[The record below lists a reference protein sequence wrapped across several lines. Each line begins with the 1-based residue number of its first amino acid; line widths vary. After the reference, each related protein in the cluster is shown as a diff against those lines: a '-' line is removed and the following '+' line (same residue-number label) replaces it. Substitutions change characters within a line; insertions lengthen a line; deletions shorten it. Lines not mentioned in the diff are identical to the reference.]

1 MLFRSGKEK
10 QSFSLPEDMRAD
22 GRPPR
27 IRVFPT
33 RVAVSFDG
41 GTVMAGDSAG
51 GLHSWSLK
59 EPGSLNNP
67 AAAK

>member
-1 MLFRSGKEK
+1 
-10 QSFSLPEDMRAD
+10 
-22 GRPPR
+22 
-27 IRVFPT
+27 VFPT

-59 EPGSLNNP
+59 EPGNP
-67 AAAK
+67 QPPAGPK